1 SLHVL
6 GVLTA
11 IGTASGAYIMGMAVM
26 SPCPLLQSSPWGGAL
41 MVISWILMNGFTSYV
56 QVMLGV
62 ILRSHSRSALVWYG
76 AVQQLGSMVG
86 ALVMFPLV
94 SIYDLFKSADFCN
107 FQCPA

>member
-26 SPCPLLQSSPWGGAL
+26 SPCPLLQSSPWGGAH
-41 MVISWILMNGFTSYV
+41 SCYV